1 MATTC
6 STCTGKGV
14 VSCRKCFGTGKMD
27 HPAGYGETMCDACD
41 GDREVDCSRCEGTG
55 EIEVSA

>member
-6 STCTGKGV
+6 TVCKGEGI

-27 HPAGYGETMCDACD
+27 HPAGYGSTVCDQCE
-41 GDREVDCSRCEGTG
+41 GELEVDCSRCEGTG
-55 EIEVSA
+55 EV